1 MPSDR
6 LVHTDDLTA
15 AAWIAPRLGT
25 FASGVHGVIP
35 AGFEA
40 YARILHPAR
49 SSDDDH
55 VRWDAVA
62 AAYGKVAHPLM
73 QFHAL
78 VGAASTTDDV
88 KTGPW
93 QGSPPSAGD
102 LEPESLAALL
112 DVLTRHTHTPDECW
126 FAVWEGWGWM
136 TGAVWTIFAYAEDD
150 PAAAA
155 AVSDPALEAQPA
167 PFVAEPATAD
177 SPSPDRRARVALPG
191 RNYVLFGGPLDAALD
206 VGYWPTPNWF
216 LPQSPSI
223 FWPDDMS
230 WCVATEI
237 DLFCTYVGGSRALI
251 DDLLADQRL
260 EVWEAH
266 LGDPIA
272 YDTDV
277 LNS

>member
-1 MPSDR
+1 M
-6 LVHTDDLTA
+6 A
-15 AAWIAPRLGT
+15 AAWIAPRLGA
-25 FASGVHGVIP
+25 FGSGVGGVMP

-49 SSDDDH
+49 STGDDP
-55 VRWDAVA
+55 VRWDVVA
-62 AAYGKVAHPLM
+62 AAYGKVAHSLM
-73 QFHAL
+73 QFHTL
-78 VGAASTTDDV
+78 VGASSTTNDI

-93 QGSPPSAGD
+93 KGSPPSEGD

-112 DVLTRHTHTPDECW
+112 DVLARHTDGSQKCW

-136 TGAVWTIFAYAEDD
+136 TGAVSTVVFAWSDD
-150 PAAAA
+150 PSAAA
-155 AVSDPALEAQPA
+155 DPVHEAQPA
-167 PFVAEPATAD
+167 QFVAEPVTPNVA
-177 SPSPDRRARVALPG
+177 PPDHRARVELPS
-191 RNYVLFGGPLDAALD
+191 RNYVLFGGPLNAALE

-223 FWPDDMS
+223 FWPDDVS

-251 DDLLADQRL
+251 DELLADERL

-266 LGDPIA
+266 LGDPVA

>member
-1 MPSDR
+1 VSSDG
-6 LVHTDDLTA
+6 LTQTDDLTA
-15 AAWIAPRLGT
+15 ATWIAPRLGA
-25 FASGVHGVIP
+25 FGSGVRGVIP

-49 SSDDDH
+49 SCADDH
-55 VRWDAVA
+55 VRWDTVA

-73 QFHAL
+73 QFHTL
-78 VGAASTTDDV
+78 VGASSTTNDI

-93 QGSPPSAGD
+93 QGSPPSEGD

-112 DVLTRHTHTPDECW
+112 DVLARHADAPQECW

-136 TGAVWTIFAYAEDD
+136 TGAVWTFFAYADDD

-155 AVSDPALEAQPA
+155 AMSDPAPEAQPA
-167 PFVAEPATAD
+167 PFVAEPAIAD
-177 SPSPDRRARVALPG
+177 SLPPDHRARVALPG
-191 RNYVLFGGPLDAALD
+191 RNYVLFGGPLEAALE

-223 FWPDDMS
+223 FWPDNVS

-237 DLFCTYVGGSRALI
+237 DLFCTYVGGPRALI

-266 LGDPIA
+266 LDDPVA
-272 YDTDV
+272 HDSDV
-277 LNS
+277 VNR